1 MTEVKERRPTVLIV
15 DDDEGMRDTLD
26 SILADR
32 YDTLKAGTGGSALNV
47 LSEREVDVVLL
58 DCLLP
63 DMHGLEVLQTI
74 KERYD
79 SVEVV
84 VITAVKDVE
93 TAVRAMKLGAY
104 HYLVKE
110 FDYDEVLAMVEKI
123 VAKLRGEREILYLRS
138 EMEQLTDAPFV
149 VGRSKRMRAILDVI
163 HKVAKLPATVL
174 IQGES
179 GTGKQMLAR
188 YIHKESG
195 LADRPFVTL
204 DLSAVPESLIESTLF
219 GHERG
224 AFTGAYQRQ
233 YGKFEL
239 ANGGTL
245 FLDEVGHLRYEM
257 QGKLLRAIQDGE
269 IERVGGSKT
278 LHVAVR
284 LIAATNVDLKEAVK
298 RGEFREDLYY
308 RINVLPI
315 YLPPLRERLADVPE
329 LVYLFMERYSQRF
342 QKQVTKITETAMKTL
357 STYQWP
363 GNIRELENLVERIVA
378 IADGDTVGQEDI
390 PVEYC
395 LAEPADGKR
404 ATEALLQKACE
415 TFERNF
421 ILKTLE
427 RAQWNRKKAAE
438 LLGISLSTLKFKFT
452 KLHLYDLIS
461 ERRRAA
467 GARSRPKKA

>member
-26 SILADR
+26 SILTDR
-32 YDTLKAGTGGSALNV
+32 YDTIKAGTGQAALKT

-63 DMHGLEVLQTI
+63 DQHGLTVLQTI

-79 SVEVV
+79 GVEVV
-84 VITAVKDVE
+84 MITAVKDVE

-104 HYLVKE
+104 HYLTKE
-110 FDYDEVLAMVEKI
+110 FDYDEVLAVIDKI

-149 VGRSKRMRAILDVI
+149 IGRSKRMRAILDVI

-224 AFTGAYQRQ
+224 AFTGAYQRHV
-233 YGKFEL
+233 GKFEL

-245 FLDEVGHLRYEM
+245 FLDEIGHLRYEL

-278 LHVAVR
+278 LRVAVR

-298 RGEFREDLYY
+298 RNQFREDLYY
-308 RINVLPI
+308 RINVLPM
-315 YLPPLRERLADVPE
+315 YLPPLRERLVDVPE
-329 LVYLFMERYSQRF
+329 LVQLFMERYNRRF
-342 QKQVTKITETAMKTL
+342 QKHVTKITDTALKTL
-357 STYQWP
+357 SAHQWP
-363 GNIRELENLVERIVA
+363 GNIRELENLIERIVA
-378 IADGDTVGQEDI
+378 IADGDTIGQEDI

-395 LAEPADGKR
+395 LSEPVNNKT
-404 ATEALLQKACE
+404 TEALLQKACE

-452 KLHLYDLIS
+452 KLHLYELIS
-461 ERRRAA
+461 ERRRAS
-467 GARSRPKKA
+467 GAHSRHKKA

>member
-1 MTEVKERRPTVLIV
+1 MTDVKERRPTVLIV

-26 SILADR
+26 SILSDR
-32 YDTLKAGTGGSALNV
+32 YDTIKVGTGEAALKT

-63 DMHGLEVLQTI
+63 DLHGLSVLQTI

-79 SVEVV
+79 GVEVV
-84 VITAVKDVE
+84 VITAVKDVD

-104 HYLVKE
+104 HYLIKE
-110 FDYDEVLAMVEKI
+110 FDYDEVLAMIDKI
-123 VAKLRGEREILYLRS
+123 VAKLRGDREIIYLRT
-138 EMEQLTDAPFV
+138 EMEQLTDAPFL
-149 VGRSKRMRAILDVI
+149 VGHSKRMRAILDVI

-179 GTGKQMLAR
+179 GTGKQVLAR

-224 AFTGAYQRQ
+224 AFTSAYQRQ

-245 FLDEVGHLRYEM
+245 FLDEIGHLRYEM

-269 IERVGGSKT
+269 IERVGSAKT
-278 LHVAVR
+278 LHVAAR
-284 LIAATNVDLKEAVK
+284 LIAATNVDLKEAVR
-298 RGEFREDLYY
+298 RGQFREDLYY

-315 YLPPLRERLADVPE
+315 NLPPLRERLVDVPD
-329 LVYLFMERYSQRF
+329 LVHLFMERYNRRF
-342 QKQVTKITETAMKTL
+342 NKRVTKITETALRTL
-357 STYQWP
+357 SAYHWP
-363 GNIRELENLVERIVA
+363 GNIRELENLIERIVA
-378 IADGDTVGQEDI
+378 VADGDTIGQEDI

-395 LAEPADGKR
+395 LADPTQGKSS
-404 ATEALLQKACE
+404 EVLLQKACD

-427 RAQWNRKKAAE
+427 RTQWNRKRAAE

-461 ERRRAA
+461 ERRRTA
-467 GARSRPKKA
+467 GGRLRHKKV